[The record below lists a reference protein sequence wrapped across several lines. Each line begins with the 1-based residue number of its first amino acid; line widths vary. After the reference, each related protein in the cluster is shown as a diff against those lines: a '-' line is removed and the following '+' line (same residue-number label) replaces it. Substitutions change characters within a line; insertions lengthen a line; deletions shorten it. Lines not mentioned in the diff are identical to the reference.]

1 MYFEIF
7 GIHGG
12 FHDQTALP
20 WHSVRNIESVS
31 VRVGPG
37 RAQKRSLAQ
46 GLVQQVQKPLPS
58 RLPPRPRM
66 RSTHAGSGSFQ
77 RPMNRP
83 RSPDAY
89 NKDSAGA
96 ALGKPNG
103 CWQSGNIVN
112 GSISSRD
119 FPFLSWHTPPSTP
132 QHNAGLHT
140 SHAPTSTKSFLST
153 CHMPL
158 TRSSSQN
165 TLVQTLQPQT
175 LGTTLANPP
184 AASDLPCGCSTMR
197 TLPLRSY
204 HMLLFAC
211 LPVLAA
217 LLLCCCCCCCC
228 CCLLLF
234 VFACCFAAA
243 GLPMLLLLVC
253 CFAAAGL
260 RVFAASGLLLGCYC
274 CCATPVFS
282 SFISCLEC
290 KTHVERQRP

>member
-1 MYFEIF
+1 MAFRTQYRECECAGGPRKGPEAQLGTRAGATSAEAIAKQAASEAANEI
-7 GIHGG
+7 
-12 FHDQTALP
+12 
-20 WHSVRNIESVS
+20 HSRWLW
-31 VRVGPG
+31 
-37 RAQKRSLAQ
+37 Q
-46 GLVQQVQKPLPS
+46 
-58 RLPPRPRM
+58 
-66 RSTHAGSGSFQ
+66 FQ

-228 CCLLLF
+228 CLLLF

-260 RVFAASGLLLGCYC
+260 RVLLLLVC
-274 CCATPVFS
+274 CSAATVAALPPFS
-282 SFISCLEC
+282 QVSFPAWNAKHMWKDKGPEKNRGLRNLTMAPPQI
-290 KTHVERQRP
+290 